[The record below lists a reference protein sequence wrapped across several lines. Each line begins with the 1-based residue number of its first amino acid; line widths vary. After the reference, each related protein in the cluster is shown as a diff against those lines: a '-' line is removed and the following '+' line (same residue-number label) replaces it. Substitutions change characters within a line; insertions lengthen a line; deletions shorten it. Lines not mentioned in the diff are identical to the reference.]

1 MPITDRT
8 GFSMPVRL
16 VPGQDDSR
24 SAPSGSWLIRSV
36 RPLYPP
42 TLCSPTRVSASSAA
56 TIT

>member
-8 GFSMPVRL
+8 GFSMPVRF

-42 TLCSPTRVSASSAA
+42 TSVSYTHLTLPTKA
-56 TIT
+56 